1 MAQAKKGDEV
11 LVHYTGRLEDG
22 NVFDESQDEP
32 LRFTIGEQRVIPGF
46 EEAVTGMEPGDSKT
60 TEIPPKEAYGEH
72 REDMVMEL
80 EREQLPDDLEPEVG
94 AQLTLRLEDGR
105 QVPVFIA
112 ALGEESVTIDANH
125 PLAGR
130 TLTFDLELVDI
141 ASNGESSDGESNIIT
156 P

>member
-1 MAQAKKGDEV
+1 M
-11 LVHYTGRLEDG
+11 VHYTGRLEDG